1 MLRIGTVYSVAGRCK
16 GKATC
21 RGAMHWNG
29 MELSGMAWHCR
40 GMEPR
45 GDARVRN
52 GKAVQIEARHSNGN
66 VNGRDAWDK
75 HCMGML

>member
-1 MLRIGTVYSVAGRCK
+1 
-16 GKATC
+16 
-21 RGAMHWNG
+21 
-29 MELSGMAWHCR
+29 MAWHCR

-45 GDARVRN
+45 GDERICN